1 MCKSAVYLTSQ
12 ITTIIYTKG
21 VHLMANK
28 FKINKIEYVNRTFR
42 LPSDLVDALG
52 KAASDAGVSMNEFVI
67 QAVEYALDN
76 LDTNDKNAK

>member
-1 MCKSAVYLTSQ
+1 MH
-12 ITTIIYTKG
+12 KG
-21 VHLMANK
+21 VLLMANK

-52 KAASDAGVSMNEFVI
+52 KAANDAGVSMNEFVI